1 MKKKL
6 ICALLAGALTL
17 TPAFG
22 VGSLL
27 PGMGL
32 QIQVPRTEDKF
43 PAVNTYPGFEDV
55 KEGQWYYENVKLCYE
70 TGLLMGT
77 DVGFDPA
84 GTLSVVQVAVIAA
97 RMNERVT
104 GDPIPERQ
112 SGQSWSDPFVNYM
125 EALGV
130 DIPDDL
136 TRGATRLEFVSIL
149 SAILPDSVL
158 PAINSVTSI
167 PDCDDPAVLRFY
179 NAGILT
185 GIDTYGT
192 FAPQGTLLRR
202 ECAAIVSRVARTALR
217 LTADLADY
225 TPFTAA
231 GLEPGTV
238 MFQNGVTAKDYL
250 AKVMDRIAALERR
263 DEDLGVEFNWFHTL
277 EDGTTYLS
285 SVKSGALAD
294 LGVSVGSNG
303 LPTDPTTAYE
313 NFDVQVFYSRYIDLT
328 GETL

>member
-6 ICALLAGALTL
+6 ICVLLAGALTL

-43 PAVNTYPGFEDV
+43 PAVNTYPGFSDV
-55 KEGQWYYENVKLCYE
+55 SENAWYYDNVKLCYE
-70 TGLLMGT
+70 TGLLVGT
-77 DVGFDPA
+77 GEGFEPA
-84 GTLSVVQVAVIAA
+84 STLSVIQVAVIAA
-97 RMNERVT
+97 RMNECIT
-104 GDPIPERQ
+104 GDPIPAAQ
-112 SGQSWSDPFVNYM
+112 PGQSWSTPYVDYLKD
-125 EALGV
+125 LGV
-130 DIPDDL
+130 DLPDDL
-136 TRGATRLEFVSIL
+136 LRGATRLEFVSIL
-149 SAILPDSVL
+149 SAILPNSVL
-158 PAINSVTSI
+158 PPINSVTSI

-185 GIDTYGT
+185 GIDSYGT

-238 MFQNGVTAKDYL
+238 MFQGGVTAKDYL
-250 AKVMDRIAALERR
+250 AKVMDHIAALERR

-277 EDGTTYLS
+277 EDGTSYLN
-285 SVKSGALAD
+285 SVKNGALAD
-294 LGVSVGSNG
+294 LGVAAADG
-303 LPTDPTTAYE
+303 TTAYE

>member
-6 ICALLAGALTL
+6 ICAILVGALTL

-43 PAVNTYPGFEDV
+43 PAVNTYPGFGDV
-55 KEGQWYYENVKLCYE
+55 KESDWFYDNVKICYE
-70 TGLLMGT
+70 TGLLMGS
-77 DVGFDPA
+77 DVGFEPA
-84 GTLSVVQVAVIAA
+84 STLSVVQVAVIAA
-97 RMNERVT
+97 RMNECIT
-104 GDPIPERQ
+104 GDPIPEAQ
-112 SGQSWSDPFVNYM
+112 PGQSWSTPYVDYLK
-125 EALGV
+125 ALGV
-130 DIPDDL
+130 DIPDNL
-136 TRGATRLEFVSIL
+136 LRGATRLEFVSIL
-149 SAILPDSVL
+149 SAILPNSVL

-185 GIDTYGT
+185 GIDGYGT

-202 ECAAIVSRVARTALR
+202 ECAAIVSRVARTVLR
-217 LTADLADY
+217 LTADLDDY
-225 TPFTAA
+225 TPFLAA
-231 GLEPGTV
+231 NLTPGTV
-238 MFQNGVTAKDYL
+238 MFQSGVTAKDYL
-250 AKVMDRIAALERR
+250 AKVMDRIAQLERR
-263 DEDLGVEFNWFHTL
+263 DEGLGVEFNWFHTL
-277 EDGTTYLS
+277 QDGTTYLS
-285 SVKSGALAD
+285 SVKNGALAD
-294 LGVSVGSNG
+294 LGVTAGDGTV
-303 LPTDPTTAYE
+303 AYE